1 MNSLRRLWSR
11 RWLRRGTYL
20 IVGGGALAWTGTWI
34 LNQPFSNRWV
44 VKKLA
49 AFVLDQTGLPL
60 TAEHLELDL
69 RGRAVLRG
77 FTLGGDLLQADRLEL
92 QVDFPSLLQRR
103 KHVWAIRLDR
113 PRLVVDQAALA
124 RIRLK
129 PQPETKEKVLV
140 KVDHLWI
147 SGGRLLLR
155 EPAWGLP
162 EGAFRFEVKG
172 NGLGFNRM
180 MTNLEIPE
188 AKISFPKGRAEGRL
202 GFLVDFAEERIQVL
216 KAEIQMGPAYL
227 KATGLLE
234 PKSSRFEVRADGRTE
249 VARTLTLATGEP
261 PPARGQ
267 VTFKAQGEGSFSEP
281 NWTLDVQAP
290 ELTPL
295 SGPFHPGRLRVQAKG
310 SLDRATIQSIRWES
324 QDAVLELDGAWSR
337 GRSSRMAL
345 KLENLD
351 LDPLATLT
359 RVDSLKNLRG
369 VFQGE
374 VEIPGDPWALPRWDK
389 VSLKAKGAL
398 DRFGTP
404 MGDLDLD
411 VANGLVDLRNFHLR
425 LDALQ
430 IDGTAKARL
439 ERRGLGSLE
448 ASGFVFT
455 DAARVSDAL
464 TAWKVVDLDMAGH
477 VQATADEVRW
487 TRKEGLLVL
496 GKVEVTGP
504 RWHEASADRLTGG
517 VQIHGDRL
525 TVTQIV
531 ADRAEGR
538 AFGELWLTWGDV
550 ARGAD
555 QIDMCYRAHR
565 LPVRQG
571 LGAADLDLPIEGI
584 ASGWSRIHGPF
595 DRLLIDGQAL
605 VEDGRAYGLT
615 LPAVSGGFRLDLEGN
630 QLTIPE
636 FRIASSLGQLEP
648 GLEHPTGPLALRGSL
663 AMDLQKETWQGQ
675 LQGAVDSEVLGL
687 GGPRFQA
694 ELTGR
699 LQGPW
704 TTPFG
709 PWPLPQGAVA
719 LRRGRAFL
727 GAQSIEDL
735 EASVDLHHGHLKAVL
750 GVQDRPERILGVEAF
765 SDGEAVLGSVQVIAD
780 GDQGGSLDTA
790 GLALRS
796 THDLLENGAFRA
808 HAQGVWTQQGLT
820 WRGMIEKLQARFP
833 GFDMRQSRPSP
844 LKGTLTGATVDLNLL
859 GLSRAKDQEA
869 QQGPGQAEL
878 HITGQLP
885 FSTQGRLDLRA
896 QGQAQ
901 VANLKGMLD
910 LFLDVDENS
919 LLAELRP
926 EGHAQVDLR
935 GQGTYEVPSLDGYA
949 ELSGGR
955 LKIRTY
961 PQSIED
967 LAFKVVFKGQDILLP
982 ADAPLLGRLAQGALT
997 ASGKATWQSGG
1008 LASYDVSASL
1018 QDFQLHDI
1026 PGFEGLDMN
1035 GRLDARLRGNDEEGG
1050 LLKGTLEAD
1059 HVVYKADLRL
1069 TDLLLDNSLAGG
1081 GVSVDDPFA
1090 RISLDL
1096 DLKLKQPWLFDT
1108 NLLKVE
1114 GRPEGVFKV
1123 QGNLLNPGLKG
1134 KMLLLG
1140 GGRVTNLLPAGDI
1153 VLERGELDFT
1163 DPFRVNPVFNLQG
1176 RVDVPPYQVNLTFN
1190 GNLDQFN
1197 FTTTSTPS
1205 LRQAEVLAILVDPT
1219 LAPTIGSGTSQSTLN
1234 YGIAS
1239 AGAGI
1244 LSSAALAA
1252 FQEGLRKTFNLDR
1265 LNVAFRSSTGL
1276 TETNINAGKTVPI
1289 LSRTGI
1295 LFGTYRR
1302 VGDLVTLGGQLEWA
1316 MGNWVI
1322 QLGASGSDRAD
1333 INPTGEIRYSW
1344 SPRR

>member
-1 MNSLRRLWSR
+1 
-11 RWLRRGTYL
+11 
-20 IVGGGALAWTGTWI
+20 VGGATLAWTGTWV

-44 VKKLA
+44 VRKLA
-49 AFVLDQTGLPL
+49 DFVLDQTGLPF

-69 RGRAVLRG
+69 RGRMVLRG
-77 FTLGGDLLQADRLEL
+77 FTLGGDLLQADRLEV
-92 QVDFPSLLQRR
+92 QVDFPSLLQSR

-113 PRLVVDQAALA
+113 PRLVVDKAALA
-124 RIRLK
+124 RIHLK
-129 PQPETKEKVLV
+129 PRPESKDKVLV

-147 SGGRLLLR
+147 GGGRLLLR

-162 EGAFRFEVKG
+162 EGAFRFEVKA

-180 MTNLEIPE
+180 LANLEIPE
-188 AKISFPKGRAEGRL
+188 AKLRLQNGSAEGRL
-202 GFLVDFAEERIQVL
+202 GFLVDLAEERIQVK
-216 KAEIQMGPAYL
+216 KAEIQLGPAYL
-227 KATGLLE
+227 KAMGLLE
-234 PKSSRFEVRADGRTE
+234 PTSNRFELQVDGRTE
-249 VARTLTLATGEP
+249 VARTISLASGENP
-261 PPARGQ
+261 FVQGQ
-267 VTFKAQGEGSFSEP
+267 VSFKAQGEG
-281 NWTLDVQAP
+281 TLSQPTWSLDLQAP
-290 ELTPL
+290 EIMPR

-310 SLDRATIQSIRWES
+310 SLDRATVQSIRWES
-324 QDAVLELDGAWSR
+324 QDAVLELKGAWSR
-337 GRSSRMAL
+337 GRSSQL
-345 KLENLD
+345 SLSLENLD

-359 RVDSLKNLRG
+359 RVDSLKDLRG
-369 VFQGE
+369 VFQGDI
-374 VEIPGDPWALPRWDK
+374 EIPGDPWALPRWDK
-389 VSLKAKGAL
+389 VSLKATGAL
-398 DRFGTP
+398 DRFGAP
-404 MGDLDLD
+404 MGDLDLE
-411 VANGLVDLRNFHLR
+411 VANGQVDLRNFHLR

-439 ERRGLGSLE
+439 ERRGLESLE
-448 ASGFVFT
+448 AKGFVFT
-455 DAARVSDAL
+455 DAARVADAL
-464 TAWKVVDLDMAGH
+464 TAWKVVDLDMAGY

-487 TRKEGLLVL
+487 TRQEGLLLL
-496 GKVEVTGP
+496 GKVDVTGP

-525 TVTQIV
+525 TATQIV
-531 ADRAEGR
+531 ADRAEGK
-538 AFGELWLTWGDV
+538 AFGELWLTWGEV
-550 ARGAD
+550 VPGAD

-571 LGAADLDLPIEGI
+571 LAAADLDLPLSGI

-615 LPAVSGGFRLDLEGN
+615 LPAVSGGFHLDLEGN
-630 QLTIPE
+630 RLTVPE
-636 FRIASSLGQLEP
+636 FRIASTLGQLDPELDQP
-648 GLEHPTGPLALRGSL
+648 SGPLALLGSL
-663 AMDLQKETWQGQ
+663 DMDLQKETWQGH
-675 LQGAVDSEVLGL
+675 LGGAVDTEALGL
-687 GGPRFQA
+687 GGPRIQA
-694 ELTGR
+694 QLTGR
-699 LQGPW
+699 LEGPW
-704 TTPFG
+704 TSPFG
-709 PWPLPQGAVA
+709 PWPLPEGSVAV
-719 LRRGRAFL
+719 RRGRAFL
-727 GAQSIEDL
+727 GDQSLEDL
-735 EASVDLHHGHLKAVL
+735 EAALDLRDGHLTAML
-750 GVQDRPERILGVEAF
+750 GVQGRRERILGLEAF
-765 SDGEAVLGSVQVIAD
+765 SDGGAVLGTVQVIAD
-780 GDQGGSLDTA
+780 GDQSAAPSPEAGGSLDTG

-808 HAQGVWTQQGLT
+808 HAQGVWTREGLT
-820 WRGMIEKLQARFP
+820 WNGVIEKLQARFP
-833 GFDMRQSRPSP
+833 GFDMQQSRPSL
-844 LKGTLTGATVDLNLL
+844 LKGTLAGANLDLNLL
-859 GLSRAKDQEA
+859 GISRAKDQEA
-869 QQGPGQAEL
+869 VQVPGQAEL
-878 HITGQLP
+878 HLTGQIP
-885 FSTQGRLDLRA
+885 FSNQGRLDLRA
-896 QGQAQ
+896 EGQAQ

-926 EGHAQVDLR
+926 EGHARVDLR
-935 GQGTYEVPSLDGYA
+935 VQGTYATPSLDGIA
-949 ELSGGR
+949 ELSRGR

-967 LAFKVVFKGQDILLP
+967 LAFRVVFKGQDILLP
-982 ADAPLLGRLAQGALT
+982 AEAPLLGRLAQGALR

-1018 QDFQLHDI
+1018 QEFQLHDI
-1026 PGFEGLDMN
+1026 PGLEGLDMN
-1035 GRLDARLRGNDEEGG
+1035 GRLEARLSGNDQEGG

-1069 TDLLLDNSLAGG
+1069 TDLLLNNSLASSG

-1163 DPFRVNPVFNLQG
+1163 DPYRVNPVFNLQG

-1197 FTTTSTPS
+1197 FTSTSTPS

-1276 TETNINAGKTVPI
+1276 TETNINAGKTVPV

-1302 VGDLVTLGGQLEWA
+1302 VGNLVTLGGQLEWA

-1322 QLGASGSDRAD
+1322 QLGASGSDSAD